1 MPKKE
6 IKRNYI
12 PCRTITEEEKV
23 KTREKYERT
32 LQKIKQY
39 ENREI
44 DKEYTE
50 YDKLN
55 DYSRQCLISTN
66 YFRVLWGNNFIDV
79 PTQDLRFWFYFNYNC
94 FDLASEW
101 QRVRKPDFVEKNRRD
116 TEREQLL
123 LDENKNNEIKVI
135 DTVVKIEPEPKT
147 KEEPKI
153 EKMPIEENNNFL
165 KEKQEH
171 PIYPKREN
179 IVKVNSEKEVV
190 VDDKSVKGK
199 KGKKEKPKQEDT
211 QGSLF

>member
-153 EKMPIEENNNFL
+153 EKMPIEENNNSVYYTHL
-165 KEKQEH
+165 RAHETKANLVCRLLLEKFF
-171 PIYPKREN
+171 KREAGA
-179 IVKVNSEKEVV
+179 SYL
-190 VDDKSVKGK
+190 
-199 KGKKEKPKQEDT
+199 P
-211 QGSLF
+211 